1 MASGPLILAF
11 SGGIGSGKSTLSS
24 GVAEALEWSRVSF
37 GRYVRAVALD
47 RGLDAESREVL
58 QEVGESLITAGWVP
72 FCRAV
77 LTQADW
83 RPERSLVVDGIRH
96 VEALQTLRAL
106 VAPSVVALVH
116 VVVSEAERSQRL
128 RDKGFDD
135 IEKLRLVEV
144 HSTEIQVT
152 TSLPAHA
159 AVTVDGRHPEQDLI
173 DKIVR
178 WVRFGHG
185 MLPT

>member
-24 GVAEALEWSRVSF
+24 GVAEALEWPRVSF

-106 VAPSVVALVH
+106 AAPSVYSGPLCQHREKGVSKVGESPFP
-116 VVVSEAERSQRL
+116 VVVGVTLRPFSAPQRT
-128 RDKGFDD
+128 R
-135 IEKLRLVEV
+135 
-144 HSTEIQVT
+144 
-152 TSLPAHA
+152 
-159 AVTVDGRHPEQDLI
+159 
-173 DKIVR
+173 
-178 WVRFGHG
+178 
-185 MLPT
+185 